1 MTQIQWVSLAGSLIF
16 LLIVLDAVRKQK
28 LREAYSLLWI
38 VITIGMIVVS
48 IRMDLLRF
56 FSDLLG
62 IVYPPATLFLLLC
75 VGICLLLFQYSIV
88 ISLHNEKSPGS
99 LRRSHCSG
107 KNGTKGKAVKISIV
121 TPVRNGKRFIRQT
134 VESVLNQQGEFEL
147 EYIVCDGQSTD
158 GTLEILA
165 GYPECTVIS
174 RKDGGPFHAIN
185 YGMDLASGDIGAWLN
200 ADDIYLPGTLA
211 KVARCFQEHP
221 GTGWL
226 YGNCPIIDETGGKSA
241 GRSRCTRS

>member
-16 LLIVLDAVRKQK
+16 LLIVLDTVRKQK

-88 ISLHNEKSPGS
+88 ISLHNEKITRLTQEIAL
-99 LRRSHCSG
+99 LRE
-107 KNGTKGKAVKISIV
+107 KM
-121 TPVRNGKRFIRQT
+121 
-134 VESVLNQQGEFEL
+134 E
-147 EYIVCDGQSTD
+147 
-158 GTLEILA
+158 
-165 GYPECTVIS
+165 
-174 RKDGGPFHAIN
+174 RKEKP
-185 YGMDLASGDIGAWLN
+185 
-200 ADDIYLPGTLA
+200 
-211 KVARCFQEHP
+211 
-221 GTGWL
+221 
-226 YGNCPIIDETGGKSA
+226 
-241 GRSRCTRS
+241 